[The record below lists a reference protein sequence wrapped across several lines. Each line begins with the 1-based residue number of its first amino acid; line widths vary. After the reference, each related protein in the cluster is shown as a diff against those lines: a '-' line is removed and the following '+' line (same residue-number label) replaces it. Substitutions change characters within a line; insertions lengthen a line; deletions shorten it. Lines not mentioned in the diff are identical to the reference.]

1 MLQHPQWF
9 RLWSRSGQLELFVP
23 YLKLA
28 VATQMSLKTW
38 EVVCVVP
45 FIDSMEWIICSS
57 YTWSVGSF
65 FIEASPVEEHWSWD
79 CEQFPGTA
87 NFRSYWMLGRWP
99 LLHATA
105 PTVRRLTFKGSSCM
119 PPPQLPQPCILLLAL
134 GLWRVKIQI
143 LPTQVS
149 TATWTDCLYLWGPGT
164 KCRAMHKNLSQL
176 FRF

>member
-57 YTWSVGSF
+57 YTWSVVCFLRQALLKSIGRGIASSF
-65 FIEASPVEEHWSWD
+65 LALQIFGAIGCLADDRCCKPQHQLLGASPSKDHPA
-79 CEQFPGTA
+79 CT
-87 NFRSYWMLGRWP
+87 P
-99 LLHATA
+99 LAAATA
-105 PTVRRLTFKGSSCM
+105 LHSHLNRLPLPMRCM
-119 PPPQLPQPCILLLAL
+119 HL
-134 GLWRVKIQI
+134 
-143 LPTQVS
+143 
-149 TATWTDCLYLWGPGT
+149 
-164 KCRAMHKNLSQL
+164 CRAVHKNLSQFL
-176 FRF
+176 DFRF

>member
-45 FIDSMEWIICSS
+45 FIDSMEWIVCSS

-119 PPPQLPQPCILLLAL
+119 PPPAVATALHPSFGVGLMTCENPDSTHTGEHSHLNRLP
-134 GLWRVKIQI
+134 
-143 LPTQVS
+143 LPMRSRHQM
-149 TATWTDCLYLWGPGT
+149 PGYAQ
-164 KCRAMHKNLSQL
+164 KPFAVV
-176 FRF
+176 